1 MKKTLSDSR
10 PLVCDGNNALDVR
23 QEPLASERK
32 ALLECAVA
40 GIGFHDID
48 DVWDEL
54 YVGTKIALVRERC
67 NKYDRNAVA
76 VALADDYD
84 GDPDGFDF
92 NFILGY
98 IPRTCNSAIAAI
110 LDTGH
115 GDIIEAE
122 ISEMNEHAPYSDRLH
137 ITVYVKAKTPLPPS
151 DNRLRICSFE
161 KDGWNAFAD
170 DVWRKGVALFRWGGF
185 PPWELDLPKKG
196 DKVAFVHKSEE
207 TAALYLMTV
216 IATGDGCAPYVE
228 NVEDLHWVDDRS
240 PYALTVVKGPVS
252 VRNEELGFLGAALE
266 TCRQPDFKLDQE
278 DSDALME
285 IFGL

>member
-1 MKKTLSDSR
+1 MENPLPDSR
-10 PLVCDGNNALDVR
+10 PLECDGNNAQAQR

-40 GIGFHDID
+40 GIGFHNID

-54 YVGTKIALVRERC
+54 YVGAKIALVRERC

-84 GDPDGFDF
+84 GDPDGFDC
-92 NFILGY
+92 NLILGY

-122 ISEMNEHAPYSDRLH
+122 ITEMNEHAPYPERLR
-137 ITVYVKAKTPLPPS
+137 ITVYVKAKTPIAPS
-151 DNRLRICSFE
+151 DNRLRICAFDQ
-161 KDGWNAFAD
+161 DGWNAFAD

-216 IATGDGCAPYVE
+216 IATGDDCAPYVE

-278 DSDALME
+278 DSDALMAM
-285 IFGL
+285 FGI

>member
-1 MKKTLSDSR
+1 MEKTLSNSR
-10 PLVCDGNNALDVR
+10 PLECDGNAQAER
-23 QEPLASERK
+23 QEPLAFERK
-32 ALLECAVA
+32 ALLECPVA

-54 YVGTKIALVRERC
+54 YVGAKIALVRERC

-110 LDTGH
+110 LDMGH

-122 ISEMNEHAPYSDRLH
+122 ISEMNDHAPYPERLH

-161 KDGWNAFAD
+161 EDGWNAFAD

-196 DKVAFVHKSEE
+196 DKVAFVHKAEE

-216 IATGDGCAPYVE
+216 IATGDDCAPYVE
-228 NVEDLHWVDDRS
+228 NVEDLHWVDDCN

-252 VRNEELGFLGAALE
+252 VRNEELSFLGAALE
-266 TCRQPDFKLDQE
+266 SCRQPDFKLDQE

>member
-1 MKKTLSDSR
+1 MEKTLSNSR
-10 PLVCDGNNALDVR
+10 PLECDGNAQAER
-23 QEPLASERK
+23 QEPLAFERK
-32 ALLECAVA
+32 ALLECPVA

-54 YVGTKIALVRERC
+54 YVGAKIALVRERC
-67 NKYDRNAVA
+67 NKYDKNAVA
-76 VALADDYD
+76 VALAGDYD
-84 GDPDGFDF
+84 GDPDDFDF

-110 LDTGH
+110 LDMGH

-122 ISEMNEHAPYSDRLH
+122 ISEMNDHAPYPERLH

-161 KDGWNAFAD
+161 EDGWNAFAD

-196 DKVAFVHKSEE
+196 EKVAFVHKAEE

-216 IATGDGCAPYVE
+216 IATGDDCAPYVE
-228 NVEDLHWVDDRS
+228 NVEDLHWVDDCN

-252 VRNEELGFLGAALE
+252 VKNEELGFLGTALE
-266 TCRQPDFKLDQE
+266 TCRQPDFKLNQE

-285 IFGL
+285 IFGI

>member
-1 MKKTLSDSR
+1 MEKTLSDSR
-10 PLVCDGNNALDVR
+10 PSEGDGNALAER

-54 YVGTKIALVRERC
+54 YVGAKIALVRERY

-122 ISEMNEHAPYSDRLH
+122 ISEMNDHAPYPERLH

-161 KDGWNAFAD
+161 EDGWNAFAD

-196 DKVAFVHKSEE
+196 DKVAFVHKAEE

-216 IATGDGCAPYVE
+216 IATGDDCAPYVE
-228 NVEDLHWVDDRS
+228 NVEDLHWVDDCS

-252 VRNEELGFLGAALE
+252 VRNEQLGFLGAALE

-285 IFGL
+285 IFGI

>member
-1 MKKTLSDSR
+1 MEKTLSDSR
-10 PLVCDGNNALDVR
+10 PSECDGNAQAER
-23 QEPLASERK
+23 QEPLAFERK
-32 ALLECAVA
+32 ALLECPVA

-54 YVGTKIALVRERC
+54 YVGAKIALVRERC

-110 LDTGH
+110 LDMGH

-122 ISEMNEHAPYSDRLH
+122 ISEMNDHAPYPERLH

-161 KDGWNAFAD
+161 EDGWNAFAD

-196 DKVAFVHKSEE
+196 DKVAFVHKAEE

-216 IATGDGCAPYVE
+216 IATGDDCAPYVE
-228 NVEDLHWVDDRS
+228 NVEDLHWVDDCN

-252 VRNEELGFLGAALE
+252 VKNEELGFLGTALE

>member
-1 MKKTLSDSR
+1 MEKTLSNSR
-10 PLVCDGNNALDVR
+10 PLECDGNAQAER
-23 QEPLASERK
+23 QEPLAFERK
-32 ALLECAVA
+32 ALLECPVA

-54 YVGTKIALVRERC
+54 YVGAKIALVRERC

-110 LDTGH
+110 LDMGH

-122 ISEMNEHAPYSDRLH
+122 ISEMNDHAPYPERLH

-161 KDGWNAFAD
+161 EDGWNAFAD

-196 DKVAFVHKSEE
+196 DKVAFVHKAEE

-216 IATGDGCAPYVE
+216 IATGDDCAPYVE
-228 NVEDLHWVDDRS
+228 NVEDLHWVDDCN

-252 VRNEELGFLGAALE
+252 VKNEELGVLGAALE
-266 TCRQPDFKLDQE
+266 TCRQPDFKLNQE

-285 IFGL
+285 IFGI

>member
-1 MKKTLSDSR
+1 MEKTLSNSR
-10 PLVCDGNNALDVR
+10 PLECDGNAQAER
-23 QEPLASERK
+23 QEPLAFERK
-32 ALLECAVA
+32 ALLECPVA

-54 YVGTKIALVRERC
+54 YVGAKIALVRERC

-110 LDTGH
+110 LDMGH

-122 ISEMNEHAPYSDRLH
+122 ISEMNDHAPYPERLH

-161 KDGWNAFAD
+161 EDGWNAFAD

-196 DKVAFVHKSEE
+196 DKVAFVHK
-207 TAALYLMTV
+207 A
-216 IATGDGCAPYVE
+216 
-228 NVEDLHWVDDRS
+228 
-240 PYALTVVKGPVS
+240 
-252 VRNEELGFLGAALE
+252 
-266 TCRQPDFKLDQE
+266 
-278 DSDALME
+278 
-285 IFGL
+285 

>member
-1 MKKTLSDSR
+1 MKKTLSNGR
-10 PLVCDGNNALDVR
+10 PLECDGNAQAER
-23 QEPLASERK
+23 QEPLAFERK
-32 ALLECAVA
+32 ALLECPVA

-54 YVGTKIALVRERC
+54 YVGAKIALVRERC

-122 ISEMNEHAPYSDRLH
+122 ISEMNERAPYSDRLH
-137 ITVYVKAKTPLPPS
+137 ITVYVKAKTPIVPS
-151 DNRLRICSFE
+151 DNRLRICSFAQ
-161 KDGWNAFAD
+161 DGWNAFAD

-196 DKVAFVHKSEE
+196 DKVAFVHKAEE

-216 IATGDGCAPYVE
+216 IATGDDCAPYVE
-228 NVEDLHWVDDRS
+228 NVEDLHWVDDCN

-266 TCRQPDFKLDQE
+266 TSLQPDFILDKE

-285 IFGL
+285 IFGI

>member
-1 MKKTLSDSR
+1 MKKPLSNGR
-10 PLVCDGNNALDVR
+10 PLECDGNNAQPKR

-40 GIGFHDID
+40 GIGFHNID

-54 YVGTKIALVRERC
+54 YVGAKIALVRERC

-122 ISEMNEHAPYSDRLH
+122 ISEMNERAPYPERLH
-137 ITVYVKAKTPLPPS
+137 ITVFVKAKTPIVPS
-151 DNRLRICSFE
+151 DNRLRICAFAQ
-161 KDGWNAFAD
+161 DGWNAFAD

-216 IATGDGCAPYVE
+216 IATGDGCVPYVE

-252 VRNEELGFLGAALE
+252 VRNEQLGFLGAALE

-285 IFGL
+285 IFGI

>member
-1 MKKTLSDSR
+1 MEKTLSDSR
-10 PLVCDGNNALDVR
+10 PLECDGNAQAER
-23 QEPLASERK
+23 QEPLAFERK
-32 ALLECAVA
+32 ALLECPVA

-54 YVGTKIALVRERC
+54 YVGAKIALVRERC

-110 LDTGH
+110 LEMGH

-122 ISEMNEHAPYSDRLH
+122 ISEMNDHAPYPERLH

-161 KDGWNAFAD
+161 EDGWNAFAD

-196 DKVAFVHKSEE
+196 DKVAFVHKAEE

-216 IATGDGCAPYVE
+216 IATGDDCAPYVE
-228 NVEDLHWVDDRS
+228 NVEDLHWVDDCN

-252 VRNEELGFLGAALE
+252 VRNEELSFLGAALE

>member
-1 MKKTLSDSR
+1 MEKTLSDSR
-10 PLVCDGNNALDVR
+10 PSECDGNALAER

-54 YVGTKIALVRERC
+54 YVGAKIALVRERY

-122 ISEMNEHAPYSDRLH
+122 ISEMNDHAPYPERLH

-161 KDGWNAFAD
+161 EDGWNAFAD

-216 IATGDGCAPYVE
+216 IATGDDCAPYVE
-228 NVEDLHWVDDRS
+228 NVEDLHWVDDCS

-252 VRNEELGFLGAALE
+252 VRNEQLGFLGAALE
-266 TCRQPDFKLDQE
+266 TCRQPDFKLNQE

>member
-1 MKKTLSDSR
+1 MEKTLSDSR
-10 PLVCDGNNALDVR
+10 PSECDGNAQAER
-23 QEPLASERK
+23 QEPLAFERK
-32 ALLECAVA
+32 ALLECPVA

-54 YVGTKIALVRERC
+54 YVGAKIALVRERC

-110 LDTGH
+110 LDMGH

-122 ISEMNEHAPYSDRLH
+122 ISEMNDHAPYPERLH

-151 DNRLRICSFE
+151 DNRLRICSFAQ
-161 KDGWNAFAD
+161 DGWNAFAD

-196 DKVAFVHKSEE
+196 DKVAFVHKAEE

-216 IATGDGCAPYVE
+216 IATGDDCAPYVE
-228 NVEDLHWVDDRS
+228 NVEDLHWVDDCN

-252 VRNEELGFLGAALE
+252 VRNEELGFLGTALE
-266 TCRQPDFKLDQE
+266 TCRQPDFKLNQE

>member
-1 MKKTLSDSR
+1 ME
-10 PLVCDGNNALDVR
+10 CDGNAQAER
-23 QEPLASERK
+23 QEPLAFERK
-32 ALLECAVA
+32 ALLECPVA

-54 YVGTKIALVRERC
+54 YVGAKIALVRERC
-67 NKYDRNAVA
+67 NKYDKNAVA
-76 VALADDYD
+76 VALAGDYD
-84 GDPDGFDF
+84 GDPDDFDF

-110 LDTGH
+110 LDMGH

-122 ISEMNEHAPYSDRLH
+122 ISEMNDHAPYPERLH

-161 KDGWNAFAD
+161 EDGWNAFAD

-196 DKVAFVHKSEE
+196 DKVAFVHKAEE

-216 IATGDGCAPYVE
+216 IATGDDCAPYVE
-228 NVEDLHWVDDRS
+228 NVEDLHWVDDCN

-252 VRNEELGFLGAALE
+252 VRNEELSFLGAALE

>member
-1 MKKTLSDSR
+1 MKKPLSDSR
-10 PLVCDGNNALDVR
+10 PSVCDGYALAER

-40 GIGFHDID
+40 GIGFHNID

-54 YVGTKIALVRERC
+54 YVGAKIALVRERC

-84 GDPDGFDF
+84 GDPEGFDC
-92 NFILGY
+92 NLMLGY
-98 IPRTCNSAIAAI
+98 IPRTCNSAIAVI

-115 GDIIEAE
+115 GDILEAE
-122 ISEMNEHAPYSDRLH
+122 ISEINDHAPYSDRLH
-137 ITVYVKAKTPLPPS
+137 ITVFVKAKTPIVPS
-151 DNRLRICSFE
+151 DNRLRICSFAQ
-161 KDGWNAFAD
+161 DGWNAFAD

-216 IATGDGCAPYVE
+216 IATGDDCAPYVE

-240 PYALTVVKGPVS
+240 PYALTVVKGPVA

-285 IFGL
+285 IFGI

>member
-1 MKKTLSDSR
+1 MEKTLSNSR
-10 PLVCDGNNALDVR
+10 PLECDGNAQAER
-23 QEPLASERK
+23 QEPLAFERK
-32 ALLECAVA
+32 ALLECPVA

-54 YVGTKIALVRERC
+54 YVGAKIALVRERC

-110 LDTGH
+110 LDMGH

-122 ISEMNEHAPYSDRLH
+122 ISEMNDHAPYPERLH

-161 KDGWNAFAD
+161 EDGWNAFAD

-196 DKVAFVHKSEE
+196 DKVAFVHKAEE

-216 IATGDGCAPYVE
+216 IATGDDCAPYVE
-228 NVEDLHWVDDRS
+228 NVEDLHRVDDCN

-252 VRNEELGFLGAALE
+252 VKNEELGFLGTALE
-266 TCRQPDFKLDQE
+266 TCRQPDFKLNQE

>member
-1 MKKTLSDSR
+1 MEKTLSDGR
-10 PLVCDGNNALDVR
+10 PLECDGNAQAER
-23 QEPLASERK
+23 QEPPASERK
-32 ALLECAVA
+32 ALLECPVA

-54 YVGTKIALVRERC
+54 YVGAKIALVRERC

-110 LDTGH
+110 LDMGH

-122 ISEMNEHAPYSDRLH
+122 ISEMNDHAPYPERLH

-161 KDGWNAFAD
+161 EDGWNAFAD

-185 PPWELDLPKKG
+185 PPWELDLPKRG
-196 DKVAFVHKSEE
+196 DKVAFVHKAEE

-216 IATGDGCAPYVE
+216 IATGDDCAPYVE
-228 NVEDLHWVDDRS
+228 NVEDLNWVDDCN

-252 VRNEELGFLGAALE
+252 VKNEELGFLGTALE
-266 TCRQPDFKLDQE
+266 TCRQPDFKLNQE

-285 IFGL
+285 IFGI

>member
-10 PLVCDGNNALDVR
+10 PLECDGNAQAER
-23 QEPLASERK
+23 QEPLAFERK
-32 ALLECAVA
+32 ALLECPVA

-54 YVGTKIALVRERC
+54 YVGAKIALVRERC

-122 ISEMNEHAPYSDRLH
+122 ISEMNERAPYSERLH

-161 KDGWNAFAD
+161 EDGWNAFAD

-196 DKVAFVHKSEE
+196 DKVAFVHKAEE

-216 IATGDGCAPYVE
+216 IATGDDCAPYVE
-228 NVEDLHWVDDRS
+228 NVEDLHWVDDCN
-240 PYALTVVKGPVS
+240 PYALTVVKGPVA

-285 IFGL
+285 IFGI

>member
-1 MKKTLSDSR
+1 MKKTLSNGR
-10 PLVCDGNNALDVR
+10 PLECDGNAQAER
-23 QEPLASERK
+23 QEPLAFERK
-32 ALLECAVA
+32 ALLECPVA

-54 YVGTKIALVRERC
+54 YVGAKIALVRERC

-110 LDTGH
+110 LDMGH

-122 ISEMNEHAPYSDRLH
+122 ISEMNDHAPYPERLH

-161 KDGWNAFAD
+161 EDGWNAFAD

-196 DKVAFVHKSEE
+196 DKVAFVHKAEE

-216 IATGDGCAPYVE
+216 IATGDDCAPYVE

-240 PYALTVVKGPVS
+240 PYALTVVKGPVA

>member
-1 MKKTLSDSR
+1 MEKTLSNSR
-10 PLVCDGNNALDVR
+10 PLECDGNAQAER
-23 QEPLASERK
+23 QEPLAFERK
-32 ALLECAVA
+32 ALLECPVA

-54 YVGTKIALVRERC
+54 YVGAKIALVRERC

-110 LDTGH
+110 LDMGH

-122 ISEMNEHAPYSDRLH
+122 ISEMNDHAPYPERLH

-161 KDGWNAFAD
+161 EDGWNAFAD

-196 DKVAFVHKSEE
+196 DKVAFVHKAEE

-216 IATGDGCAPYVE
+216 IATGDDCAPYVE
-228 NVEDLHWVDDRS
+228 NVEDLHWVDDCN

-252 VRNEELGFLGAALE
+252 VRNEELSFLGAALE

>member
-1 MKKTLSDSR
+1 MEKPLSNGR
-10 PLVCDGNNALDVR
+10 PSECDGNNAQAER

-54 YVGTKIALVRERC
+54 YVGAKIALVRERC

-122 ISEMNEHAPYSDRLH
+122 ISEMNERAPYSDRLH

-151 DNRLRICSFE
+151 DNRLRICSFAQ
-161 KDGWNAFAD
+161 DGWNAFAD

-196 DKVAFVHKSEE
+196 DKVAFVHKAEE

-216 IATGDGCAPYVE
+216 IATGDDCAPYVE

-285 IFGL
+285 IFGI

>member
-1 MKKTLSDSR
+1 MEKTLSNGR
-10 PLVCDGNNALDVR
+10 PLECDGNNAQDVR
-23 QEPLASERK
+23 QEPPASERK
-32 ALLECAVA
+32 ALLECPVA

-54 YVGTKIALVRERC
+54 YVGAKIALVRERY

-76 VALADDYD
+76 VALAGDYD
-84 GDPDGFDF
+84 GDPDDFDF

-98 IPRTCNSAIAAI
+98 IPRTCNSAIAVI
-110 LDTGH
+110 LDMGH
-115 GDIIEAE
+115 EDIIEAE
-122 ISEMNEHAPYSDRLH
+122 ITEMNEHAPYSDRLH
-137 ITVYVKAKTPLPPS
+137 ITVYVKAKTPIVPS
-151 DNRLRICSFE
+151 DNRLRICSFAQ
-161 KDGWNAFAD
+161 DGWNAFAD

-196 DKVAFVHKSEE
+196 DKVAFVHKAEE

-216 IATGDGCAPYVE
+216 IATGDDCAPYVE
-228 NVEDLHWVDDRS
+228 NVEDLHWVDDCN

-266 TCRQPDFKLDQE
+266 TCRQPDFILDKE

-285 IFGL
+285 IFGI

>member
-1 MKKTLSDSR
+1 MKNPLSDSR
-10 PLVCDGNNALDVR
+10 PLECDGNAQAER
-23 QEPLASERK
+23 QEPLAFERK
-32 ALLECAVA
+32 ALLECPVA

-54 YVGTKIALVRERC
+54 YVGAKIALVRERC

-110 LDTGH
+110 LDMGH

-122 ISEMNEHAPYSDRLH
+122 ISEMNDHAPYPERLH

-161 KDGWNAFAD
+161 EDGWNAFAD

-196 DKVAFVHKSEE
+196 DKVAFVHKAEE

-216 IATGDGCAPYVE
+216 IATGDDCAPYVE
-228 NVEDLHWVDDRS
+228 NVEDLHWVDDCN

-252 VRNEELGFLGAALE
+252 VKNEELGFLGTALE
-266 TCRQPDFKLDQE
+266 TCRQPDFKLNQE

-285 IFGL
+285 IFGI

>member
-1 MKKTLSDSR
+1 MEKTLSNSR
-10 PLVCDGNNALDVR
+10 PLECDGNNALAER
-23 QEPLASERK
+23 QEPPASERK

-54 YVGTKIALVRERC
+54 YVGAKIALVRERC

-98 IPRTCNSAIAAI
+98 IPRTCNSSIAAI

-122 ISEMNEHAPYSDRLH
+122 ISEMDDHAPYSDRLH
-137 ITVYVKAKTPLPPS
+137 ITVFVKAKTPLPPS

-161 KDGWNAFAD
+161 EDGWNAFAD

-196 DKVAFVHKSEE
+196 DKVAFVHKAEE

-216 IATGDGCAPYVE
+216 IATGDDCAPYVE
-228 NVEDLHWVDDRS
+228 NVEDLHWVDDCN

-252 VRNEELGFLGAALE
+252 VKNEELGFLGAALE

-285 IFGL
+285 IFGI

>member
-1 MKKTLSDSR
+1 MKKPLSNGR
-10 PLVCDGNNALDVR
+10 PLECDGNNALAER

-54 YVGTKIALVRERC
+54 YVGAKIALVRERC

-122 ISEMNEHAPYSDRLH
+122 ISEMNDHAPYSERLH

-151 DNRLRICSFE
+151 DNRLRICSFAQ
-161 KDGWNAFAD
+161 DGWNAFAD

-185 PPWELDLPKKG
+185 PPWELDLPKRG
-196 DKVAFVHKSEE
+196 DKVAFVHKAEE

-216 IATGDGCAPYVE
+216 IATGDDCAPYVE
-228 NVEDLHWVDDRS
+228 NVEDLHWVDDCN

-252 VRNEELGFLGAALE
+252 VRNEELSFLGAALE

>member
-1 MKKTLSDSR
+1 MEKTLSDGR
-10 PLVCDGNNALDVR
+10 PLECDGNAQAER
-23 QEPLASERK
+23 QEPPASERK
-32 ALLECAVA
+32 ALLECPVA

-54 YVGTKIALVRERC
+54 YVGAKIALVRERC

-110 LDTGH
+110 LDMGH

-122 ISEMNEHAPYSDRLH
+122 ISEMNERAPYSDRLH
-137 ITVYVKAKTPLPPS
+137 ITVYVTAKTPIVPS
-151 DNRLRICSFE
+151 DNRLRICSFAQ
-161 KDGWNAFAD
+161 DGWNAFAD

-185 PPWELDLPKKG
+185 PPWELDLPKRG
-196 DKVAFVHKSEE
+196 DKVAFVHKAEE

-216 IATGDGCAPYVE
+216 IATGDDCAPYVE
-228 NVEDLHWVDDRS
+228 NVEDLNWVDDCN

-285 IFGL
+285 IFGI

>member
-1 MKKTLSDSR
+1 MKKPLSNIR
-10 PLVCDGNNALDVR
+10 PLECDGNAQAER
-23 QEPLASERK
+23 QEPLAFERK
-32 ALLECAVA
+32 ALLECPVA
-40 GIGFHDID
+40 GIGFHNID

-54 YVGTKIALVRERC
+54 YVGAKIALVRERC

-110 LDTGH
+110 LDMGH

-122 ISEMNEHAPYSDRLH
+122 ISEMNDHAPYPERLH

-161 KDGWNAFAD
+161 EDGWNAFAD

-196 DKVAFVHKSEE
+196 DKVAFVHKAEE

-216 IATGDGCAPYVE
+216 IATGDDCAPYVE
-228 NVEDLHWVDDRS
+228 NVEDLHWVDDCN

-252 VRNEELGFLGAALE
+252 VKNEERGFLGTALE

-285 IFGL
+285 IFGI

>member
-10 PLVCDGNNALDVR
+10 PLVCDGNNAQAER
-23 QEPLASERK
+23 QEPLAFERK
-32 ALLECAVA
+32 ALLECPVA

-54 YVGTKIALVRERC
+54 YVGAKIALVRERC

-110 LDTGH
+110 LDMGH

-122 ISEMNEHAPYSDRLH
+122 ISEMNDHAPYPERLH

-161 KDGWNAFAD
+161 EDGWNAFAD

-196 DKVAFVHKSEE
+196 DKVAFVHKAEE

-216 IATGDGCAPYVE
+216 IATGDDCAPYVE
-228 NVEDLHWVDDRS
+228 NVEDLHWVDDCN

-252 VRNEELGFLGAALE
+252 VRNEELSFLGAALE

>member
-1 MKKTLSDSR
+1 MKKTLSNGR
-10 PLVCDGNNALDVR
+10 PLECDGNAQAER
-23 QEPLASERK
+23 QEPLAFERK
-32 ALLECAVA
+32 ALLECPVA

-54 YVGTKIALVRERC
+54 YVGAKIALVRERC

-110 LDTGH
+110 LDMGH

-122 ISEMNEHAPYSDRLH
+122 ISEMNDHAPYPERLH

-161 KDGWNAFAD
+161 EDGWNAFAD

-196 DKVAFVHKSEE
+196 DKVAFVHKAEE

-216 IATGDGCAPYVE
+216 IATGDDCAPYVE
-228 NVEDLHWVDDRS
+228 NVEDLHWVDDCN

-252 VRNEELGFLGAALE
+252 VRNEELSFLGAALE

>member
-10 PLVCDGNNALDVR
+10 PSECDGNAQDER

-40 GIGFHDID
+40 GIGFHNID

-54 YVGTKIALVRERC
+54 YVGAKIALVRERC

-84 GDPDGFDF
+84 GDPDGLDV
-92 NFILGY
+92 NCLLGY

-110 LDTGH
+110 PDTGY

-122 ISEMNEHAPYSDRLH
+122 ISEMNDRAPYSDRLH
-137 ITVYVKAKTPLPPS
+137 ITVYVKAKTPIAPS
-151 DNRLRICSFE
+151 DNRLRICSFAQ
-161 KDGWNAFAD
+161 DGWNAFAD

-216 IATGDGCAPYVE
+216 IATGDDCAPYVE
-228 NVEDLHWVDDRS
+228 NVEDLHWVDDRN
-240 PYALTVVKGPVS
+240 PYALTVVKGPIS

-266 TCRQPDFKLDQE
+266 TSQQPDFILDKE

>member
-1 MKKTLSDSR
+1 MEKTLSNSR
-10 PLVCDGNNALDVR
+10 PLECDGNAQAER
-23 QEPLASERK
+23 QEPLAFERK
-32 ALLECAVA
+32 ALLECPVA

-54 YVGTKIALVRERC
+54 YVGAKIALVRERC
-67 NKYDRNAVA
+67 NKYDKNAVA
-76 VALADDYD
+76 VALAGDYD
-84 GDPDGFDF
+84 GDPDDFDF

-122 ISEMNEHAPYSDRLH
+122 ISEMDEHAPYSNRLH
-137 ITVYVKAKTPLPPS
+137 ITVFVKAKTPIVPS
-151 DNRLRICSFE
+151 DNRLRICAFE

-216 IATGDGCAPYVE
+216 IATGDACAPYVE
-228 NVEDLHWVDDRS
+228 NVEDLLWVDDCN

>member
-1 MKKTLSDSR
+1 MKKPLSNGR
-10 PLVCDGNNALDVR
+10 PLECDGNNAQAER

-54 YVGTKIALVRERC
+54 YVGAKIALVRERC

-110 LDTGH
+110 LDMGH

-122 ISEMNEHAPYSDRLH
+122 ITEMNDHAPYSDRLH
-137 ITVYVKAKTPLPPS
+137 ITVYVKAKTPIVPS
-151 DNRLRICSFE
+151 DNRLRICSFAQ
-161 KDGWNAFAD
+161 DGWNAFAD

-216 IATGDGCAPYVE
+216 IATGDDCAPYVE
-228 NVEDLHWVDDRS
+228 NVEDLHWVDDRN

>member
-1 MKKTLSDSR
+1 MKKPLSNGR
-10 PLVCDGNNALDVR
+10 PWECDGNNALAER

-54 YVGTKIALVRERC
+54 YVGAKIALVRERC

-92 NFILGY
+92 NLILGY

-122 ISEMNEHAPYSDRLH
+122 ISEMNERAPYPERLH
-137 ITVYVKAKTPLPPS
+137 ITVFVKAKTPIVPS
-151 DNRLRICSFE
+151 DNRLRICAFAQ
-161 KDGWNAFAD
+161 DGWNAFAD

-185 PPWELDLPKKG
+185 PTWEPGLPKKG

-207 TAALYLMTV
+207 TAAMYLMTV
-216 IATGDGCAPYVE
+216 IATGDDCAPYLE
-228 NVEDLHWVDDRS
+228 NVEDLHRVVYRNL
-240 PYALTVVKGPVS
+240 YALTVVKGPVS

-266 TCRQPDFKLDQE
+266 TCRQPDFKLDKE

-285 IFGL
+285 IFGI

>member
-1 MKKTLSDSR
+1 MEKTLSDSR
-10 PLVCDGNNALDVR
+10 PLECDGNAQAER
-23 QEPLASERK
+23 QEPLAFERK
-32 ALLECAVA
+32 ALLECPVA

-54 YVGTKIALVRERC
+54 YVGAKIALVRERC

-110 LDTGH
+110 LDMGH

-122 ISEMNEHAPYSDRLH
+122 ISEMNDHAPYPERLH

-161 KDGWNAFAD
+161 EDGWNAFAD

-196 DKVAFVHKSEE
+196 DKVAFVHKAEE

-216 IATGDGCAPYVE
+216 IATGDDCAPYVE
-228 NVEDLHWVDDRS
+228 NVEDLHWVDDCN

-252 VRNEELGFLGAALE
+252 VKNEELGFLGTALE
-266 TCRQPDFKLDQE
+266 TCRQPDFKLNQE

-285 IFGL
+285 IFGI

>member
-1 MKKTLSDSR
+1 MKKPLSNIR
-10 PLVCDGNNALDVR
+10 PLECDGNAQAER
-23 QEPLASERK
+23 QEPLAFERK
-32 ALLECAVA
+32 ALLECPVA

-54 YVGTKIALVRERC
+54 YVGAKIALVRERC
-67 NKYDRNAVA
+67 NKYDKNAVA

-122 ISEMNEHAPYSDRLH
+122 ISEMNDHAPYPERLH

-161 KDGWNAFAD
+161 DEGWKELAD
-170 DVWRKGVALFRWGGF
+170 DIWQKGVALFRWGGF

-196 DKVAFVHKSEE
+196 DKVAFVHKAEE

-285 IFGL
+285 IFGI

>member
-1 MKKTLSDSR
+1 M
-10 PLVCDGNNALDVR
+10 
-23 QEPLASERK
+23 
-32 ALLECAVA
+32 
-40 GIGFHDID
+40 
-48 DVWDEL
+48 
-54 YVGTKIALVRERC
+54 
-67 NKYDRNAVA
+67 
-76 VALADDYD
+76 
-84 GDPDGFDF
+84 
-92 NFILGY
+92 
-98 IPRTCNSAIAAI
+98 
-110 LDTGH
+110 GH

-122 ISEMNEHAPYSDRLH
+122 ISEMNDHAPYPERLH

-196 DKVAFVHKSEE
+196 DKVAFVHKAEE

-216 IATGDGCAPYVE
+216 IATGDDCAPYVE
-228 NVEDLHWVDDRS
+228 NVEDLHWVDDCN

-252 VRNEELGFLGAALE
+252 VKNEELGFLGTALE
-266 TCRQPDFKLDQE
+266 TCRQPDFKLNQE

-285 IFGL
+285 IFGI

>member
-1 MKKTLSDSR
+1 MEKTLSDSR
-10 PLVCDGNNALDVR
+10 PLECDGNNALDVR

-98 IPRTCNSAIAAI
+98 IPRTCNSAIAVI

-137 ITVYVKAKTPLPPS
+137 ITVYVKAKTPIVPS
-151 DNRLRICSFE
+151 DNRLRICSFAQ
-161 KDGWNAFAD
+161 DGWNAFAD

-196 DKVAFVHKSEE
+196 DKVAFVHKAEE

-216 IATGDGCAPYVE
+216 IATGDDCAPYVE

-252 VRNEELGFLGAALE
+252 VKNEELGFLGAALE